1 MHGCRGMGYR
11 RLNSRTIYT
20 LHMTDVRSSPLFRA
34 SVLIRVAQKQLD
46 CASFPKTELNH
57 VLGAVDP
64 PERIPRLDA
73 TQRDAVSSAL
83 STISA
88 ADAASQKE
96 NTNSFEMMRLRFISC
111 GCMLLLCDQRARS
124 SLEKLAQQLRPSE
137 QSNKEE
143 LILNAAVLGTL
154 SWVCSSPIGDRYRR
168 WRENTLRLLYHGTSP
183 RSSPSAPREKDS
195 F

>member
-1 MHGCRGMGYR
+1 
-11 RLNSRTIYT
+11 
-20 LHMTDVRSSPLFRA
+20 MTDVRSSPLFRA

-57 VLGAVDP
+57 VLGTVDP

-73 TQRDAVSSAL
+73 TQRDSVSSVL

-96 NTNSFEMMRLRFISC
+96 NTNSFDMMRLRFILC
-111 GCMLLLCDQRARS
+111 GCMLLLGDQRARS
-124 SLEKLAQQLRPSE
+124 SLEKLAQQLRPNQ
-137 QSNKEE
+137 QSSKEE
-143 LILNAAVLGTL
+143 LILDAAVLGTL

-168 WRENTLRLLYHGTSP
+168 WRENTLKLLYHGTSP